1 MARARKETKSSMTP
15 LGKTRDF
22 MKQLGSAEKELFEKI
37 VPQLSATKVIFNKVG
52 GKVVDAFIVP
62 DHASR
67 FKAAKSI
74 LDFLESYPSKPSTAK
89 TDSSKETHIFIPD
102 MDRPFRKYPGGGVE
116 DPGAGTGSGGATAK
130 GGKETVSESGSQSKV
145 PSSPRPDR
153 SERSTTP
160 GSPPAPP
167 RSGS

>member
-1 MARARKETKSSMTP
+1 MARKETKSSVTP
-15 LGKTRDF
+15 LRKTQDF

-37 VPQLSATKVIFNKVG
+37 APQLSATKVVFSKVG
-52 GKVVDAFIVP
+52 GKVVDVFIVP
-62 DHASR
+62 DHGSR
-67 FKAAKSI
+67 LKAANTI
-74 LDFLESYPSKPSTAK
+74 LDFLESYPAKPSTAK

-102 MDRPFRKYPGGGVE
+102 MHRPFRKWPDGGVE
-116 DPGAGTGSGGATAK
+116 DPGAGTGSGGATPK
-130 GGKETVSESGSQSKV
+130 GGKEAVSESASQSKV

-153 SERSTTP
+153 SERSATP